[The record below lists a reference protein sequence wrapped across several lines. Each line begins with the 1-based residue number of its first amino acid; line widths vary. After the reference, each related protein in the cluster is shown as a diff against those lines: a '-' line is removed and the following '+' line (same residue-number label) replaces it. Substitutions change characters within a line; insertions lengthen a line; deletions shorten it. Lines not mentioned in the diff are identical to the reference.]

1 MQANDASKRNL
12 KRLDETMTIAIN
24 ITSESR
30 QELHSTA
37 ASAQQSANR
46 WNAIGFTATVQWC
59 NQFDDQLAIVI
70 VTE

>member
-1 MQANDASKRNL
+1 MI
-12 KRLDETMTIAIN
+12 IATS

-46 WNAIGFTATVQWC
+46 WNAIGFTATVEWC
-59 NQFDDQLAIVI
+59 NQFDDQLTTVI